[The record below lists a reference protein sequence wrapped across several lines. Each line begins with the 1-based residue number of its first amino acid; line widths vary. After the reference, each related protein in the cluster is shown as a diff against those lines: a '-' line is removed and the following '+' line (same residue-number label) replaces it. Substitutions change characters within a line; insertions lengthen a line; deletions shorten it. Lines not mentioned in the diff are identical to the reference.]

1 MLNKIADSLQFSTDT
16 LQLRA
21 RRQEVLT
28 SNIAN
33 VDTPNYKAVDFDFKS
48 ALANLGNKAA
58 GSPSMNSSF
67 NSTTGQTGLMQTH
80 AGHIG
85 GGAVGGSGKMS
96 TAAMLEF
103 RRNVNPAMDNN
114 TVDIEKERAAFA
126 ENAVKY
132 EAAIR
137 SINGKISTLKSAM
150 GQGQ

>member
-1 MLNKIADSLQFSTDT
+1 MLNKIADSLQFATDT

-48 ALANLGNKAA
+48 ALANLGNKSA
-58 GSPSMNSSF
+58 GSPSMNSAMSA
-67 NSTTGQTGLMQTH
+67 TTAQSGLAQTH

-85 GGAVGGSGKMS
+85 GGGSTGKMS
-96 TAAMLEF
+96 TAAMLEY

>member
-1 MLNKIADSLQFSTDT
+1 MLNKIADSLQHSADT

-48 ALANLGNKAA
+48 ALANLGQKS
-58 GSPSMNSSF
+58 GPSTV
-67 NSTTGQTGLMQTH
+67 STPAPGGLAQTH
-80 AGHIG
+80 AGHLG
-85 GGAVGGSGKMS
+85 GQGAAGGLS
-96 TAAMLEF
+96 TSAMLEF
-103 RRNVNPAMDNN
+103 RRNINPAMDNN

-137 SINGKISTLKSAM
+137 NLNGKISTLKTAM

>member
-58 GSPSMNSSF
+58 GSPSMNSSV
-67 NSTTGQTGLMQTH
+67 NTTAGQSGLMQTH

-85 GGAVGGSGKMS
+85 GGGGNGKMS

>member
-48 ALANLGNKAA
+48 ALANLGNKSA
-58 GSPSMNSSF
+58 GNPSMNSAA
-67 NSTTGQTGLMQTH
+67 GQMAGSAGGLAQTH
-80 AGHIG
+80 AGHIDG
-85 GGAVGGSGKMS
+85 NGSGGKMS

>member
-1 MLNKIADSLQFSTDT
+1 MLNKIADSLQFATDT

-48 ALANLGNKAA
+48 ALANLGNKSA
-58 GSPSMNSSF
+58 GSPSMNSAMSATAAQ
-67 NSTTGQTGLMQTH
+67 SGLAQTH

-85 GGAVGGSGKMS
+85 GGGSTGKMS
-96 TAAMLEF
+96 TAAMLEY

>member
-1 MLNKIADSLQFSTDT
+1 MLNKIADSLQFSNDT

-48 ALANLGNKAA
+48 ALANLGNKSA
-58 GSPSMNSSF
+58 GSPSVNSSF
-67 NSTTGQTGLMQTH
+67 NSSAGQTGLLQTH
-80 AGHIG
+80 AGHIAG
-85 GGAVGGSGKMS
+85 GGSTGKMS

-103 RRNVNPAMDNN
+103 RRNVNPALDNN

>member
-1 MLNKIADSLQFSTDT
+1 MLNKIADSLQLSADT

-48 ALANLGNKAA
+48 ALANLKPQTASSALGTPAA
-58 GSPSMNSSF
+58 GGMA
-67 NSTTGQTGLMQTH
+67 QTH
-80 AGHIG
+80 AGHL
-85 GGAVGGSGKMS
+85 SGKGTGSSMS
-96 TAAMLEF
+96 TSAMLEF
-103 RRNVNPAMDNN
+103 RRNINPAMDNN

-126 ENAVKY
+126 ENSVKY

-137 SINGKISTLKSAM
+137 NINGKISTLKSAM
-150 GQGQ
+150 GQN